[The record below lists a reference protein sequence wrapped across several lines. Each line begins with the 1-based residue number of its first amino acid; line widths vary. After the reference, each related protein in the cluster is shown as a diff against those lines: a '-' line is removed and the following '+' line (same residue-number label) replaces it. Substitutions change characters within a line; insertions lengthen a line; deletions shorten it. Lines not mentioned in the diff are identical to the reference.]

1 MSIVGGRHVQF
12 VQFSSIDDCITR
24 EEEKEKRKIEK
35 SSFEIDNRIFI
46 RGRTS
51 RVVKLIQ

>member
-1 MSIVGGRHVQF
+1 MIVSRGKKKK
-12 VQFSSIDDCITR
+12 
-24 EEEKEKRKIEK
+24 KERKIEK

-51 RVVKLIQ
+51 CVVKLIQ

>member
-1 MSIVGGRHVQF
+1 MSIVEGGT
-12 VQFSSIDDCITR
+12 FSLCNFRVSMIVSR
-24 EEEKEKRKIEK
+24 GKKKKKERKIEK

-51 RVVKLIQ
+51 CVVKLIQ

>member
-1 MSIVGGRHVQF
+1 MSIVEGGT
-12 VQFSSIDDCITR
+12 FSLCNFRVSMIVSR
-24 EEEKEKRKIEK
+24 GKKKKKERKIEK

-51 RVVKLIQ
+51 RVVKSIQ